1 MENFRPPVMDEF
13 SKQQIK
19 KKYIVFCIVV
29 LSILILGFGSYFS
42 FKKITVYLNYLSV
55 EKKHQLLRDYY
66 KALSEKDSTTV
77 EKIAPDFSL
86 TNTYNFLTVSGP
98 YSLYIYPDMQ
108 TNENNLLF
116 TLIDNSVN
124 PNISYIKEVTY
135 TKDVDSKE
143 FRIQDIKEMGVGRQ
157 ID

>member
-13 SKQQIK
+13 SKQQMK
-19 KKYIVFCIVV
+19 KRYIVFCIVIF
-29 LSILILGFGSYFS
+29 SILILGFGSYVS

-86 TNTYNFLTVSGP
+86 TNTYNFLTVSGS

-135 TKDVDSKE
+135 VKDTNSKE
-143 FRIQDIKEMGVGRQ
+143 FRIKDIKEMGVGRQ

>member
-19 KKYIVFCIVV
+19 KKYVIFCVV
-29 LSILILGFGSYFS
+29 IFSLLMLGFGSYFS

-66 KALSEKDSTTV
+66 KALSEKNSTVV
-77 EKIAPDFSL
+77 ERIAPDFSL

-135 TKDVDSKE
+135 VKDTSSKE
-143 FRIQDIKEMGVGRQ
+143 FIIQAIEEMGVGRQ

>member
-19 KKYIVFCIVV
+19 KKYLVFCIVV
-29 LSILILGFGSYFS
+29 FSILLLGFGSYFS

-66 KALSEKDSTTV
+66 KALSEKDSTTA

-86 TNTYNFLTVSGP
+86 TNTYNFLIASGA

-135 TKDVDSKE
+135 IKDVDSKE
-143 FRIQDIKEMGVGRQ
+143 FRIQDIKEMGIGRQ